1 MRPTVGKVRI
11 YHDDQMIAVHKRSY
25 GRHQAIY
32 EPWHYLALIE
42 RKPRALDYG
51 APMKRL
57 ELDGCFDVLR
67 RRMEAGQ
74 IHSRGTREYIRVLR
88 LLEHHSLADLTRA
101 VQRAVEL
108 GVDCHEAVKNL
119 LLCPP
124 ERTPSPL
131 DLTGR
136 NWLAAYRFL
145 PAPIAR
151 YGTLVGPGGA

>member
-1 MRPTVGKVRI
+1 
-11 YHDDQMIAVHKRSY
+11 MIAVHKRSY
-25 GRHQAIY
+25 GRFQAIY

-42 RKPRALDYG
+42 RKPRALDDG

-57 ELDGCFDVLR
+57 QLDACFDVLR
-67 RRMEAGQ
+67 RRLEAGQ

-101 VQRAVEL
+101 VQRALAL
-108 GVDCHEAVKNL
+108 GVDRYEAVKNL

-136 NWLAAYRFL
+136 NWLAAYRFV
-145 PAPIAR
+145 PAPLGP
-151 YGTLVGPGGA
+151 YGALVGQGGGA